1 MYYIY
6 TFRENW
12 GKRKSIVTRLFQC
25 RAQALWGWQGQ
36 FNFAMHSTALIYEL
50 MHFLSQERGLLLLDG
65 MRLQSLEDP
74 LGVDAPCD
82 VS

>member
-1 MYYIY
+1 VA
-6 TFRENW
+6 
-12 GKRKSIVTRLFQC
+12 KLFQC

>member
-1 MYYIY
+1 MA
-6 TFRENW
+6 
-12 GKRKSIVTRLFQC
+12 KLFQC

-65 MRLQSLEDP
+65 MQLQREPGGSP
-74 LGVDAPCD
+74 WCRCAM
-82 VS
+82 